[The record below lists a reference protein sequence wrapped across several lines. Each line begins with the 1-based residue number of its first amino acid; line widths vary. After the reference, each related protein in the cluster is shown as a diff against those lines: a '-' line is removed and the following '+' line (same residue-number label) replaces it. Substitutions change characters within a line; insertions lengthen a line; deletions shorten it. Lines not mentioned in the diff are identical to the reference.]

1 MTVLRRLFRY
11 LAPYWKQL
19 ILTAA
24 LLVLLTV
31 FELLPPLFQKQ
42 IVDEVIGTRDL
53 SRLGVLIAGLV
64 GVYALIQVANSG
76 DLYVRHALGQR
87 FIFDLRVRLYSYLQR
102 LSLSFF
108 ERTSTGELM
117 SRVTND
123 VNALENFVTHGTS
136 FMAIDLMRLMGT
148 AIILFFLEWRLA
160 LLVLIP
166 VPILAIGM
174 RWFNTRVRSVYRRV
188 RDRLGDINAKL
199 QDNLAGIRV
208 IQAFGREAN
217 ELERFTAESQRYY
230 EARVRGIR
238 YWSSFFPAMYFMAS
252 LGSVLVLGVG
262 AVMVV
267 RGQLSLGSMVAFL
280 SYVVSFYQPIRRLT
294 EIDNVFQEAIAAGE
308 RIFEL
313 LDEMPEIEDTPDAVA
328 LPRLRGEVR
337 FQDVHFRYDAASADS
352 PRLRSGQAPRL
363 PLRPFGE
370 AQSGLRPSTLRRGPS
385 TGSGRGSGQALLR
398 TSSGQGS
405 GQAAQAASASS
416 AQAVPEVLHD
426 VEFHI
431 APGEVV
437 ALVGPSGAGKT
448 SIANLLCRFYDP
460 IQGQVTVDGYDLR
473 RVQIKSLRRQIAVV
487 LQDTFLFNTTVRENL
502 LYGKPDAG
510 QEEMIAA
517 AQAAYAHEFIEQLPQ
532 GYDTE
537 IGERGVKL
545 SGGQK
550 QRLALARAILADP
563 RILILDEATSSV
575 DAEAEYLIQQALD
588 EVLKGRT
595 ALVIAHRLSTIRNAD
610 KIIAL
615 EGGRIR
621 EVGDHQELLSRGGL
635 YSQLYRRQI
644 ELAAVGQGEAGEE

>member
-1 MTVLRRLFRY
+1 
-11 LAPYWKQL
+11 
-19 ILTAA
+19 
-24 LLVLLTV
+24 
-31 FELLPPLFQKQ
+31 
-42 IVDEVIGTRDL
+42 
-53 SRLGVLIAGLV
+53 
-64 GVYALIQVANSG
+64 
-76 DLYVRHALGQR
+76 
-87 FIFDLRVRLYSYLQR
+87 
-102 LSLSFF
+102 
-108 ERTSTGELM
+108 M

-123 VNALENFVTHGTS
+123 INALENFVTHGTS
-136 FMAIDLMRLMGT
+136 FMAVDLMRLVGT

-166 VPILAIGM
+166 VPILAVGM
-174 RWFNTRVRSVYRRV
+174 RWFNTQIRPVYRRV
-188 RDRLGDINAKL
+188 RDRLGDINARL

-208 IQAFGREAN
+208 IQAFGQEDATM
-217 ELERFTAESQRYY
+217 ERFTAESQHYY

-238 YWSSFFPAMYFMAS
+238 YWSSFFPAMHFFAL

-313 LDEMPEIEDTPDAVA
+313 LDEVPEIKDAPDAVA

-337 FQDVHFRYDAASADS
+337 FHDVHFRYGAASV
-352 PRLRSGQAPRL
+352 GQACPERSRRVGNL
-363 PLRPFGE
+363 P
-370 AQSGLRPSTLRRGPS
+370 
-385 TGSGRGSGQALLR
+385 QAE
-398 TSSGQGS
+398 
-405 GQAAQAASASS
+405 
-416 AQAVPEVLHD
+416 PKVLHN
-426 VEFHI
+426 VEFQI
-431 APGEVV
+431 SPGEVV

-460 IQGQVTVDGYDLR
+460 IHGQITVDGYDLR
-473 RVQIKSLRRQIAVV
+473 HVQIKSLRRQIAVV

-502 LYGKPDAG
+502 LYGKPFEHGAWRMENE
-510 QEEMIAA
+510 EEMIAA
-517 AQAAYAHEFIEQLPQ
+517 AKAAYAHEFIEQLPQ

-615 EGGRIR
+615 EGGRII
-621 EVGDHQELLSRGGL
+621 EIGDHRQLLSRGGL

-644 ELAAVGQGEAGEE
+644 ELAAVGQDEAAIES